1 MKSVI
6 AWLQAFAAAIGGP
19 GLFIIAFLDSSFLS
33 LPQINDLLVI
43 TMVVQHPARM
53 PYYAAMATLGSVAGC
68 LALYAVARKG
78 GDAFIRKR
86 VSGQRVTRITGT
98 IRKYGVLAII
108 VPALLPPPAPFKLF
122 VLLAG
127 VAGVRFWPFVISVA
141 VGRGVRYFGIGLLTL
156 WYGRQAITFLETHG
170 REVALWLAASAL
182 VAGAVY
188 VFWRQSRRRRGEA
201 LTSAG

>member
-6 AWLQAFAAAIGGP
+6 AWIQSVAAAIGGP

-43 TMVVQHPARM
+43 TMVVQHPTRM
-53 PYYAAMATLGSVAGC
+53 LYYATMATLGSVAGC
-68 LALYAVARKG
+68 STLYLIARKG

-86 VSGQRVTRITGT
+86 ISGPRMTRATET

-127 VAGVRFWPFVISVA
+127 VAGVRPWPFVLAVA
-141 VGRGVRYFGIGLLTL
+141 VGRGVRYFAIGLLTL
-156 WYGRQAITFLETHG
+156 WYGRQAIEFLDTHG
-170 REVALWLAASAL
+170 REVALWLGIAAL
-182 VAGAVY
+182 VGGLLY
-188 VFWRQSRRRRGEA
+188 ILWRQTRRRRDQA